1 MMLKDLSVKDF
12 VAETASDSPAPGGGS
27 VSALAA
33 AQAAALLGM
42 VANLTVKSKNYTDV
56 HEEMKPLVDVLAKY
70 HEEFTDFI
78 DKDAN
83 SFNGVIDAFKLPKS
97 TDEEKAARS
106 AKIQEEYKNAANV
119 PFTVGMK
126 AVELID
132 YAEKLV
138 EKGNKNAITDV
149 GVGVL
154 NIKLA
159 VTGAFYNV
167 KINLGS
173 IKDEAYVK
181 DLKEK
186 MAKTLKEV
194 DERIAPIVKQVEAE
208 IE

>member
-1 MMLKDLSVKDF
+1 MLKDLSVKDF

-27 VSALAA
+27 VSALGA

-42 VANLTVKSKNYTDV
+42 VANLTVKSKKYEEL
-56 HEEMKPLVDVLAKY
+56 HEEMAEIAKKCKKY
-70 HEEFTDFI
+70 EEDFVEDI
-78 DKDAN
+78 DRDAN
-83 SFNGVIDAFKLPKS
+83 SFNGVMKAFKMPKE

-119 PFTVGMK
+119 PLSVGLK
-126 AVELID
+126 TIELLDI
-132 YAEKLV
+132 AEVLA
-138 EKGNKNAITDV
+138 EKGNPNAITDV

-173 IKDEAYVK
+173 IKDEAYVA
-181 DLKEK
+181 DLKNQMSE
-186 MAKTLKEV
+186 ALATV
-194 DERIAPIVKQVEAE
+194 DERADKILKTVESM

>member
-56 HEEMKPLVDVLAKY
+56 HEEMKPLVEELAKY

-126 AVELID
+126 TIELIK
-132 YAEKLV
+132 YAEILV

-186 MAKTLKEV
+186 MAKALKEV

>member
-1 MMLKDLSVKDF
+1 
-12 VAETASDSPAPGGGS
+12 
-27 VSALAA
+27 
-33 AQAAALLGM
+33 
-42 VANLTVKSKNYTDV
+42 
-56 HEEMKPLVDVLAKY
+56 MK
-70 HEEFTDFI
+70 T
-78 DKDAN
+78 
-83 SFNGVIDAFKLPKS
+83 
-97 TDEEKAARS
+97 
-106 AKIQEEYKNAANV
+106 
-119 PFTVGMK
+119 
-126 AVELID
+126 VELID

-181 DLKEK
+181 DLKDK